1 EGINWG
7 KLPMLMGR
15 AGCCGFLSSI
25 PPAAPGAEPLD
36 DAPASPSGNASPDGA
51 YATVLET
58 YRGSGGAKKSAG
70 IEEKEALTQ

>member
-1 EGINWG
+1 MG
-7 KLPMLMGR
+7 KAAHIDGTSR
-15 AGCCGFLSSI
+15 VYRFLSSI

-36 DAPASPSGNASPDGA
+36 DAPASPSGNVSPDGA